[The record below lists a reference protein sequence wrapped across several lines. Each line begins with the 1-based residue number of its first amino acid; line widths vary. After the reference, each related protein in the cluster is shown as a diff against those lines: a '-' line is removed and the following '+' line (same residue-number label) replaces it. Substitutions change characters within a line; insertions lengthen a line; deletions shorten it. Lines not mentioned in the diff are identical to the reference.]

1 MFHRSDRYEKRSQ
14 YEYYQCY
21 SCRWHSHSQGF
32 VNLLAAQF
40 HQMDE
45 IVQGIVLLQWH
56 CMLVQFH
63 STLHWSDR
71 YV

>member
-1 MFHRSDRYEKRSQ
+1 M
-14 YEYYQCY
+14 
-21 SCRWHSHSQGF
+21 CRRLFPSQGL
-32 VNLLAAQF
+32 VKLSSQF

-45 IVQGIVLLQWH
+45 IVQGIVLYG
-56 CMLVQFH
+56 MLVQFH